1 MTDTC
6 ATPGLLSLKQALVQI
21 LDNLPENNA
30 YERLSLKNSL
40 NRILYTD
47 ITSALNIPSFRNSS
61 MDGYALNAQ
70 KQQNGAITV
79 IGTSWAGKP
88 FTGPVGEGE
97 CVRIFTG
104 GYVPDD
110 CDSVVMQEN
119 VLRTEETI
127 QVSAWPKH
135 EENIRNI
142 ADDTHKGQTLLTK
155 GKRLTPADIGLLASC
170 GIADVPVYRKI
181 IVAYFSTGDELV
193 SIGQQLKLGQIFD
206 SNRYTLH
213 ALLNEAGVIPIDL
226 GVIPDNPTAVE
237 AALLSASEQCD
248 VIITSGGVSVGEADF
263 ITDVLEKIG
272 RVNLW
277 KIAIKPGKPLVF
289 GHINKAAFFGLP
301 GNPVSV
307 MVTFQQ
313 IVAPALEKMMGNR
326 KPAQPII
333 LKARTTETIIKQ
345 PGRKEFQ
352 RGFVESIHGELIV
365 HSTGGQGSHMLSSMS
380 KANCLIVLEQ
390 SSGSIKKGQY
400 VNIQLLGKSI

>member
-6 ATPGLLSLKQALVQI
+6 ATPGLLSLEQALVQI
-21 LDNLPENNA
+21 LGNLPENNA

-40 NRILYTD
+40 NRVLHTD
-47 ITSALNIPSFRNSS
+47 IVSAVNIPSFRNAY
-61 MDGYALNAQ
+61 MDGYALNS
-70 KQQNGAITV
+70 QQQHTGALTV

-88 FTGPVGEGE
+88 FTGTVGKGE

-104 GYVPDD
+104 GYVPND

-119 VLRTEETI
+119 VSRTEDTI
-127 QVSAWPKH
+127 QISAWPEH

-142 ADDTHKGQTLLTK
+142 ADDTHKGQTVLNK
-155 GKRLTPADIGLLASC
+155 GKRLKAADIGLLASC
-170 GIADVPVYRKI
+170 GIVDVPVYKKI
-181 IVAYFSTGDELV
+181 SVAYFSTGDELV

-213 ALLNEAGVIPIDL
+213 ALLEEAGVTPIDM
-226 GVIPDNPTAVE
+226 GVIPDNPSAVE
-237 AALLSASEQCD
+237 AALLTASNQCD
-248 VIITSGGVSVGEADF
+248 VIITSGGASVGEADF

-307 MVTFQQ
+307 MITFQQ

-333 LKARTTETIIKQ
+333 LQARTTETIIKQ

-352 RGFVESIHGELIV
+352 RGFVESKHGELIV

-390 SSGSIKKGQY
+390 SSGTVKKGQY